1 MSFACNEYR
10 CGVLCDFT
18 TGGKIWTDFNGL
30 IDYCCSG
37 TIENCVSCTKYYIVQ
52 SNCNLFDVPESEIDT
67 VYIQQCD
74 SINSDFY
81 ADFNNA
87 VNNKAMSIFLASV
100 MAGILA
106 VRAVIKVIKGAV
118 R

>member
-1 MSFACNEYR
+1 MSFTCYEYPY
-10 CGVLCDFT
+10 CEVLCQFRAGAFNDFA
-18 TGGKIWTDFNGL
+18 GL
-30 IDYCCSG
+30 YDYCQKFTGSEAPCMESYM
-37 TIENCVSCTKYYIVQ
+37 SCELYAP
-52 SNCNLFDVPESEIDT
+52 SIDT

-74 SINSDFY
+74 TTDFY
-81 ADFNNA
+81 NDFNNA
-87 VNNKAMSIFLASV
+87 VNNKAMGVFLTSV

>member
-1 MSFACNEYR
+1 MAKQVICTSQMGNSFYSWYDVYYYCQKTACGSLSPPDNHE
-10 CGVLCDFT
+10 CFSACSWAVFPCD
-18 TGGKIWTDFNGL
+18 
-30 IDYCCSG
+30 DY
-37 TIENCVSCTKYYIVQ
+37 EPPVN
-52 SNCNLFDVPESEIDT
+52 EIDT

-74 SINSDFY
+74 TTDFY
-81 ADFNNA
+81 NDFNNA
-87 VNNKAMSIFLASV
+87 INNKAMGIFLASV

>member
-1 MSFACNEYR
+1 MSFSCNEYK
-10 CGVLCDFT
+10 CNVLCDFS
-18 TGGKIWTDFNGL
+18 TGGRAWVDFNGL
-30 IDYCCSG
+30 IDYCCRN
-37 TIENCVSCTKYYIVQ
+37 EHCTDCIKYYIAQ
-52 SNCNLFDVPESEIDT
+52 FNCNLFDVPESEIDT

-74 SINSDFY
+74 SVSGDFY
-81 ADFNNA
+81 NDFNNA
-87 VNNKAMSIFLASV
+87 VNNTAMSIFLASV